1 MDSQTQRACP
11 CSRML
16 AALIAALA
24 LLTLGRLDAQPTMAN
39 VPDLWGLWQVAGD
52 SDGLMETGD
61 PPMTAWA
68 RERFALSKPIAG
80 PRRFSATE
88 ANAAELTCLP
98 MGFPATYLRPRPFDL
113 IQLPDRVIML
123 FEVGNFWRVIYTDG
137 RDFPEV
143 PLHTWNGYSIG
154 RYEGDTLVIETR
166 HTLGWQSEN
175 VQRWVDRLGY
185 PFSDELVLTE
195 RWRRIDENTLE
206 NTLTIDDPIAYERP
220 WTSVMTFERSAYELS
235 EFICQELMLSGLP
248 EVRPGQQ

>member
-1 MDSQTQRACP
+1 MSRISARSLLVAVLAVACAGKV
-11 CSRML
+11 S
-16 AALIAALA
+16 
-24 LLTLGRLDAQPTMAN
+24 AQA
-39 VPDLWGLWQVAGD
+39 PDLSGIWQVAGD
-52 SDGLMETGD
+52 SDGLIESE
-61 PPMTAWA
+61 PPMTAWG
-68 RERFALSKPIAG
+68 RERFELSKPIAG

-113 IQLPDRVIML
+113 IQLPDRIVML
-123 FEVGNFWRVIYTDG
+123 FEVSNFWRVVYMDG

-154 RYEGDTLVIETR
+154 RFEGDTLVIETR

-195 RWRRIDENTLE
+195 RWRRIDDNTLE
-206 NTLTIDDPIAYERP
+206 NVVTIEDPIAYEHP
-220 WTSVMTFERSAYELS
+220 WSGVMTFERSEYDLS
-235 EFICQELMLSGLP
+235 EFICQELMLSELP
-248 EVRPGQQ
+248 EVRPGQD

>member
-1 MDSQTQRACP
+1 M
-11 CSRML
+11 SRISASTL
-16 AALIAALA
+16 PIVV
-24 LLTLGRLDAQPTMAN
+24 LTLASIGRVEAQI
-39 VPDLWGLWQVAGD
+39 PDLSGIWQVAGD
-52 SDGLMETGD
+52 SDGLIEGD

-68 RERFALSKPIAG
+68 RERFELSKPIAG

-113 IQLPDRVIML
+113 VQLEDRVVML
-123 FEVGNFWRVIYTDG
+123 FEVSNFWRVIYMDG

-154 RYEGDTLVIETR
+154 RVEGDTLVIETR

-195 RWRRIDENTLE
+195 RWRRLDEHTLE
-206 NTLTIDDPIAYERP
+206 NTLTIDDPIAYDRP
-220 WTSVMTFERSAYELS
+220 WSSVMTFERSEYELS
-235 EFICQELMLSGLP
+235 EFVCQELMLSGLP
-248 EVRPGQQ
+248 EMRPGQE